1 MKYLFSKFFKE
12 MKKKMFLLKKS
23 MEINHLE
30 QRKYRNDTIW
40 LKNILDLKLP
50 RFFTHRIGE

>member
-50 RFFTHRIGE
+50 HFFTHRIAE